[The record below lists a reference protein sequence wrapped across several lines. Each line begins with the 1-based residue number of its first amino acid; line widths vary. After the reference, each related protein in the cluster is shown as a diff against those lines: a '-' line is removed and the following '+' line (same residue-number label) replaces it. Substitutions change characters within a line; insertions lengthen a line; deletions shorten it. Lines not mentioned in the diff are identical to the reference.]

1 VFGTDSFTAAEVTRR
16 YGDSGETFEAAV
28 AEWVSGRGVID
39 ARSIGNALKRIVGGR
54 AFVNAGED
62 IRGLTA
68 GESRRQVIP
77 PSFNSNRRSLVVA

>member
-39 ARSIGNALKRIVGGR
+39 ARSIGNALKRIVGGM
-54 AFVNAGED
+54 AFVKAGED
-62 IRGLTA
+62 TPEGT
-68 GESRRQVIP
+68 
-77 PSFNSNRRSLVVA
+77 NRWRIKAPGNPTIVQF